1 MAAPEALAWLRV
13 AMTGNTYDRYR
24 FSAGVRV
31 ATMAVVGIVAGL
43 GVGLTGRWMVAPDVG
58 WAAAAATFLIV
69 VAVTVGRIPPDET
82 GAHATREDGS
92 RTASHILLTIA
103 LVASFGAVALLLLA
117 AGTTSGATRTG
128 TIALALGTVGLSW
141 LLTHTLFA
149 LRYAALYYD
158 ERGGIDFNQRQAPSY
173 GDFLYL
179 AFTVGMAF
187 QVSDT
192 AVTSRRLRG
201 AVLRHALLSYL
212 AGAVVLATAIN
223 LVAGLIQ

>member
-1 MAAPEALAWLRV
+1 
-13 AMTGNTYDRYR
+13 MTGNTYDRQR
-24 FSAGVRV
+24 FSAGLRV
-31 ATMAVVGIVAGL
+31 AVMALVGILAGL
-43 GVGLTGRWMVAPDVG
+43 GVGLTGRWMVAPAVG
-58 WAAAAATFLIV
+58 WAAAAGTFLIV
-69 VAVTVGRIPPDET
+69 VWVTVRRIPPDET

-92 RTASHILLTIA
+92 RTASHILLTVA
-103 LVASFGAVALLLLA
+103 LIASFGAVGLLLLA
-117 AGTTSGATRTG
+117 AGTASGAARIG
-128 TIALALGTVGLSW
+128 TIALALGTVALSW

-158 ERGGIDFNQRQAPSY
+158 ERGGVEFNQRESPSY

-192 AVTSRRLRG
+192 AITSRRLRG
-201 AVLRHALLSYL
+201 TVLRHALLSYL
-212 AGAVVLATAIN
+212 ASAVVLATAIN

>member
-1 MAAPEALAWLRV
+1 
-13 AMTGNTYDRYR
+13 MTGNTYDRYR

-58 WAAAAATFLIV
+58 WAGVEAPRLPV
-69 VAVTVGRIPPDET
+69 VDIPVGRIPPDET